1 MGGRDLWALFLE
13 KHCPLV
19 GRPPPLVNLTAMD
32 CAKIAYEYA
41 HTIHEGCRLAEIDL
55 AAAPKWSE
63 AHRKEVDL
71 AIGDIIDAADLQP
84 ISRLSFGGLVEL
96 LTRLK
101 WIASALVLQD
111 AANEPWSLPVPQ
123 SLGQD
128 LKEVLV
134 LITLLG
140 GEGREYPPRFREGQ
154 LP

>member
-1 MGGRDLWALFLE
+1 MGGRDLWAIFLE

-19 GRPPPLVNLTAMD
+19 GRPPSMVNLTAMD

-41 HTIHEGCRLAEIDL
+41 QTIHEGCRLAEIDL
-55 AAAPKWSE
+55 AAAPKWRAE
-63 AHRKEVDL
+63 HRREVDL
-71 AIGDIIDAADLQP
+71 AIGNIIDAADLQP
-84 ISRLSFGGLVEL
+84 ISQLSSGGLVEL

-101 WIASALVLQD
+101 WIASALVSQD
-111 AANEPWSLPVPQ
+111 AAHERWSLPVPPGL
-123 SLGQD
+123 SQD

-140 GEGREYPPRFREGQ
+140 GEGREYPPRFRDGQ